1 LALHAAVALFLLAC
15 SGTLLWLAFQ
25 EQYGAYF
32 VLFLFVALLLLVPA
46 VFSGYRG
53 YALLRASYSL
63 ERNGLHLRWGLRV
76 EDIPLPDVDWVR
88 PAGSFTFDLPL
99 PPFSYVGAILGKS
112 LVGDLGVVEF
122 MASDL
127 TNLVLVA
134 TPHKVYAISPA
145 DPDRFMQA
153 FQSDMELGSLA
164 PIDAVSTMPAVYLRS
179 VWTDRPARTLM
190 VAGLGLALVLL
201 AFASLSIPGRAT
213 VSLGFDS
220 SGVPLEPVP
229 AAQVL
234 LLPVMNI
241 VLFAANLLGGLYFYR
256 KTATRPV
263 AFLLWIS
270 GVVMPFLLMVAQVY
284 ILL

>member
-1 LALHAAVALFLLAC
+1 L
-15 SGTLLWLAFQ
+15 Q

-32 VLFLFVALLLLVPA
+32 ILFLFVALLLLIPA
-46 VFSGYRG
+46 VFAGYRG
-53 YALLRASYSL
+53 YALMRASYAL

-76 EDIPLPDVDWVR
+76 EDIPLPEVDWVR
-88 PAGSFTFDLPL
+88 PASDFTFDLPL
-99 PPFSYVGAILGKS
+99 PPLSYVGAILGRS
-112 LVGDLGVVEF
+112 QIGDLGEVEF

-127 TNLVLVA
+127 ANLVLVA
-134 TPHKVYAISPA
+134 TSAKVYAISPA
-145 DPDRFMQA
+145 DPERFMQT

-164 PIDAVSTMPAVYLRS
+164 PIEAVSTMPAVYLRS
-179 VWTDRPARTLM
+179 VWTDPPARMLM

-241 VLFAANLLGGLYFYR
+241 VIYAADLLGGLYFYR
-256 KTATRPV
+256 KPATRPV
-263 AFLLWIS
+263 ALMLWIG
-270 GVVMPFLLMVAQVY
+270 GVVTPLLLAVAQVY
-284 ILL
+284 ILF